1 MAKYRTPEEKIIYRK
16 QQKRR
21 KMVMYTCMALFVLVC
36 SFTIIKT
43 VEFIAGGVADIVLPD
58 NGPLQQPNTDITK
71 QAESWTDYTG
81 PVADTINTQLDIV
94 PEMSMVQVMET
105 NPVAISYFD
114 DAMFLGDSLADG
126 FKVYTRTGSLSLKD
140 SKAVYLTQKSTTPRT
155 FLQPGVHVDAGRG
168 PVDVWGTIQ
177 QLQPKKMY
185 ITLGTNALMSMDAAT
200 FIDSYYQLIDK
211 IRRTSPDTYIYVT
224 TVTPVTA
231 WKSQKE
237 PRMSFDRIL
246 SFNQWITK
254 MCVDKDVALINLYD
268 VLKSS
273 SGYLREDIAA
283 GDGYHLTPTGYQQWL
298 DYLITHTSYHP
309 ANPYIY

>member
-1 MAKYRTPEEKIIYRK
+1 MAKYRTPEEKIKYRK

-21 KMVMYTCMALFVLVC
+21 KIAMYSCMALFVLVC
-36 SFTIIKT
+36 SFSIIKA
-43 VEFIAGGVADIVLPD
+43 VEFFAGKVVKASDSD
-58 NGPLQQPNTDITK
+58 GPVQQANTDVVK
-71 QAESWTDYTG
+71 QAESWSDYTG
-81 PVADTINTQLDIV
+81 EVAATINTQLDIV

-105 NPVAISYFD
+105 DPVDISYFD

-126 FKVYTRTGSLSLKD
+126 FKVYTRTGNLALKD
-140 SKAVYLTQKSTTPRT
+140 SGACYLTQKSTTPRT

-168 PVDVWGTIQ
+168 PVDVWATIQ

-200 FIDSYYQLIDK
+200 FIDGYYQLIDK
-211 IRRTSPDTYIYVT
+211 IRETSPDTMIYVT
-224 TVTPVTA
+224 TVTPVAA
-231 WKSQKE
+231 WKSQQE
-237 PRMSFDRIL
+237 PRMSFDKIL
-246 SFNQWITK
+246 SFNQRITK
-254 MCVDKDVALINLYD
+254 MCVEKDLALINLYD

-298 DYLITHTSYHP
+298 DYLITHTVY
-309 ANPYIY
+309 NPSNQYI

>member
-1 MAKYRTPEEKIIYRK
+1 MAKYRTPEEKIKYRK

-21 KMVMYTCMALFVLVC
+21 KLAMYGCMALFVFVC
-36 SFTIIKT
+36 SFSIIKA
-43 VEFIAGGVADIVLPD
+43 VEFFAGKVVKTAGND
-58 NGPLQQPNTDITK
+58 GPVQQINTDVEK
-71 QAESWTDYTG
+71 QAESWSDYTG
-81 PVADTINTQLDIV
+81 EVAATINTQLDIV

-105 NPVAISYFD
+105 DPVAISYFD

-126 FKVYTRTGSLSLKD
+126 FKVYTRTGSLALKD
-140 SKAVYLTQKSTTPRT
+140 SGACYLTQKSTTPRT

-168 PVDVWGTIQ
+168 PVDVWATIQ

-200 FIDSYYQLIDK
+200 FIDGYYKLIDK
-211 IRRTSPDTYIYVT
+211 IRETSPDTMIYVT
-224 TVTPVTA
+224 TVTPVAA
-231 WKSQKE
+231 WKSQQE
-237 PRMSFDRIL
+237 PRMSFDKIL
-246 SFNQWITK
+246 SFNQRITK
-254 MCVDKDVALINLYD
+254 MCVEKDLALINLYD

-298 DYLITHTSYHP
+298 DYLITHTVYNP
-309 ANPYIY
+309 ANQYI